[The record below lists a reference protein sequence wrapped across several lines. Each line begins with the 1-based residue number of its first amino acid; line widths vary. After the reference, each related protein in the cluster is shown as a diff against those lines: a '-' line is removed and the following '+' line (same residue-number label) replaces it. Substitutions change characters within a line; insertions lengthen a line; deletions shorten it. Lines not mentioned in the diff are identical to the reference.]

1 MIDARGFNFE
11 ASDEINFRFCTRFSA
26 TSQTKDTM
34 YSTTRISAAFA
45 LAALVH
51 EKQKRK
57 STDIPYISHPMA
69 VAAQVAVWGGS
80 EDQFI
85 AALLHDVVE
94 DGGAQYMPV
103 IDEHFGKHVLDL
115 VMACSDAAPQR
126 GQPKGAWIERK
137 EKYIANLRSAADEVL
152 LISAADKWHNLASIL
167 ADAKQLGEV
176 VFDRFIWQDF
186 ERTDKKKMV
195 LWYYK
200 ELLAV
205 YRERNVPVVVELE
218 NLLSEIENVTGQKR

>member
-1 MIDARGFNFE
+1 
-11 ASDEINFRFCTRFSA
+11 
-26 TSQTKDTM
+26 M

-69 VAAQVAVWGGS
+69 VAAQVSVWGGS

-103 IDEHFGKHVLDL
+103 IEEHFGKHVLDL

-176 VFDRFIWQDF
+176 VFDRFIRQDF

-218 NLLSEIENVTGQKR
+218 NLLSEIENVTGQNR

>member
-1 MIDARGFNFE
+1 
-11 ASDEINFRFCTRFSA
+11 
-26 TSQTKDTM
+26 M

-51 EKQKRK
+51 EKQTRK
-57 STDIPYISHPMA
+57 STNIPYISHPMA

-103 IDEHFGKHVLDL
+103 IEEHFGKHVLDL

-176 VFDRFIWQDF
+176 VFDRFIRQDF

>member
-1 MIDARGFNFE
+1 
-11 ASDEINFRFCTRFSA
+11 
-26 TSQTKDTM
+26 M
-34 YSTTRISAAFA
+34 YSTDRISAAFA

-176 VFDRFIWQDF
+176 VFDRFIRQDF

-205 YRERNVPVVVELE
+205 YRERIVPVVVELE

>member
-1 MIDARGFNFE
+1 
-11 ASDEINFRFCTRFSA
+11 
-26 TSQTKDTM
+26 M
-34 YSTTRISAAFA
+34 YSTDRISAAFA

-51 EKQKRK
+51 EKQTRK
-57 STDIPYISHPMA
+57 STNIPYISHPMA

-80 EDQFI
+80 EDQPI

-103 IDEHFGKHVLDL
+103 IEEHFGKHVLDL

-176 VFDRFIWQDF
+176 VFDRFIRQDF

-200 ELLAV
+200 EIISV
-205 YRERNVPVVVELE
+205 YRERKVAAAPELDS
-218 NLLSEIENVTGQKR
+218 LLDEIVTVTQAD

>member
-1 MIDARGFNFE
+1 
-11 ASDEINFRFCTRFSA
+11 
-26 TSQTKDTM
+26 M

-69 VAAQVAVWGGS
+69 VAAQVSVWGGS

-94 DGGAQYMPV
+94 DGGAQYKPV
-103 IDEHFGKHVLDL
+103 IEEHFGKHVLDL
-115 VMACSDAAPQR
+115 VMACSDATPQR

-176 VFDRFIWQDF
+176 VFDRFIRQDF

>member
-1 MIDARGFNFE
+1 
-11 ASDEINFRFCTRFSA
+11 
-26 TSQTKDTM
+26 M
-34 YSTTRISAAFA
+34 YSTDRISAAFA
-45 LAALVH
+45 LAAFVH
-51 EKQKRK
+51 EKQTRK
-57 STDIPYISHPMA
+57 STNIPYISHPMA

-103 IDEHFGKHVLDL
+103 IEKHFGKHVLDL

-167 ADAKQLGEV
+167 ADAKQLGEM
-176 VFDRFIWQDF
+176 VFDRFIRQDF

-200 ELLAV
+200 EIISV
-205 YRERNVPVVVELE
+205 YRERKVAAAPELDS
-218 NLLSEIENVTGQKR
+218 LLDEIVTVTQAD

>member
-1 MIDARGFNFE
+1 
-11 ASDEINFRFCTRFSA
+11 
-26 TSQTKDTM
+26 M
-34 YSTTRISAAFA
+34 YSTNRISAAFA

-51 EKQKRK
+51 EKQTRK

-103 IDEHFGKHVLDL
+103 IEKHFGKHVLDL

-167 ADAKQLGEV
+167 ADAKQLGEM
-176 VFDRFIWQDF
+176 VFDRFIRQDF

-195 LWYYK
+195 IWYYK
-200 ELLAV
+200 EIISV
-205 YRERNVPVVVELE
+205 YRERKVAAAPELDS
-218 NLLSEIENVTGQKR
+218 LLDEIVTVTQAD

>member
-1 MIDARGFNFE
+1 
-11 ASDEINFRFCTRFSA
+11 
-26 TSQTKDTM
+26 M

-69 VAAQVAVWGGS
+69 VAAQVSVWGGS

-103 IDEHFGKHVLDL
+103 IEEHFGKHVLDL

-176 VFDRFIWQDF
+176 VFDRFIRQDF

-218 NLLSEIENVTGQKR
+218 NLLSEIEDVTGQKR

>member
-1 MIDARGFNFE
+1 
-11 ASDEINFRFCTRFSA
+11 
-26 TSQTKDTM
+26 M

-69 VAAQVAVWGGS
+69 VAAQVSVWGGS

-103 IDEHFGKHVLDL
+103 IEEHFGKHVLDL

-176 VFDRFIWQDF
+176 VFDRFIRQDF

-205 YRERNVPVVVELE
+205 YRGRNVPVVVELE
-218 NLLSEIENVTGQKR
+218 NLLSEIENVTGQNR

>member
-1 MIDARGFNFE
+1 
-11 ASDEINFRFCTRFSA
+11 
-26 TSQTKDTM
+26 M

-69 VAAQVAVWGGS
+69 VAAQVSVWGGS

-103 IDEHFGKHVLDL
+103 IEEHFGKHVLDL

-167 ADAKQLGEV
+167 ADAKQLGEM
-176 VFDRFIWQDF
+176 VFDRFIRQDF

>member
-1 MIDARGFNFE
+1 
-11 ASDEINFRFCTRFSA
+11 
-26 TSQTKDTM
+26 M

-69 VAAQVAVWGGS
+69 VAAQVSVWGGS

-103 IDEHFGKHVLDL
+103 IEEHFGKHVLDL

-176 VFDRFIWQDF
+176 VFDRFIRQDF

-205 YRERNVPVVVELE
+205 YRERNVSVVVELE
-218 NLLSEIENVTGQKR
+218 NLLNEIENVTGQKR

>member
-1 MIDARGFNFE
+1 
-11 ASDEINFRFCTRFSA
+11 
-26 TSQTKDTM
+26 M
-34 YSTTRISAAFA
+34 YSTDRISAAFA

-51 EKQKRK
+51 EKQTRK
-57 STDIPYISHPMA
+57 STNIPYISHPMA

-103 IDEHFGKHVLDL
+103 IEEHFGKHVLDL

-176 VFDRFIWQDF
+176 VFDRFIRQDF

-205 YRERNVPVVVELE
+205 YRERKVAAAPELDS
-218 NLLSEIENVTGQKR
+218 LLDEIVTVTQAD

>member
-1 MIDARGFNFE
+1 
-11 ASDEINFRFCTRFSA
+11 
-26 TSQTKDTM
+26 M
-34 YSTTRISAAFA
+34 YSTDRISAAFA

-51 EKQKRK
+51 EKQTRK

-103 IDEHFGKHVLDL
+103 IEEHFGKHVLDL

-152 LISAADKWHNLASIL
+152 LISAADKWHNLSSIL

-176 VFDRFIWQDF
+176 VFDRFIRQDF

>member
-1 MIDARGFNFE
+1 
-11 ASDEINFRFCTRFSA
+11 
-26 TSQTKDTM
+26 M
-34 YSTTRISAAFA
+34 YSTDRISAAFA

-51 EKQKRK
+51 EKQTRK
-57 STDIPYISHPMA
+57 STNIPYISHPMA

-103 IDEHFGKHVLDL
+103 IEKHFGKHVLDL

-176 VFDRFIWQDF
+176 VFDRFIRQDF

-200 ELLAV
+200 EIISV
-205 YRERNVPVVVELE
+205 YRERKVAAAPLA
-218 NLLSEIENVTGQKR
+218 LLLT

>member
-1 MIDARGFNFE
+1 
-11 ASDEINFRFCTRFSA
+11 
-26 TSQTKDTM
+26 M
-34 YSTTRISAAFA
+34 YSTTRISAAFT

-69 VAAQVAVWGGS
+69 VAAQVSVWGGS

-103 IDEHFGKHVLDL
+103 IEEHFGKHVLDL

-137 EKYIANLRSAADEVL
+137 EKYIANLHSAADEVL

-176 VFDRFIWQDF
+176 VFDRFIRQDF

-205 YRERNVPVVVELE
+205 YRERNVPVVVELK

>member
-1 MIDARGFNFE
+1 
-11 ASDEINFRFCTRFSA
+11 
-26 TSQTKDTM
+26 M
-34 YSTTRISAAFA
+34 YSTDRISAAFA

-51 EKQKRK
+51 EKQTRK

-94 DGGAQYMPV
+94 DGGAQYKPV
-103 IDEHFGKHVLDL
+103 IEEHFGKHVLDL

-167 ADAKQLGEV
+167 ADAKQLGEM
-176 VFDRFIWQDF
+176 VFDRFIRQDF

-200 ELLAV
+200 EIISV
-205 YRERNVPVVVELE
+205 YRERKVTAAPELDS
-218 NLLSEIENVTGQKR
+218 LLDEIVTVTQAA

>member
-1 MIDARGFNFE
+1 
-11 ASDEINFRFCTRFSA
+11 
-26 TSQTKDTM
+26 M

-69 VAAQVAVWGGS
+69 VAAQVSVWGGS

-103 IDEHFGKHVLDL
+103 IEEHFGKHVLDL

-176 VFDRFIWQDF
+176 VFDRFIRQDF

-200 ELLAV
+200 ELHAV

>member
-1 MIDARGFNFE
+1 
-11 ASDEINFRFCTRFSA
+11 
-26 TSQTKDTM
+26 M

-69 VAAQVAVWGGS
+69 VAAQASVWGGS

-103 IDEHFGKHVLDL
+103 IEEHFGKHVLDL

-176 VFDRFIWQDF
+176 VFDRFIRQDF

-218 NLLSEIENVTGQKR
+218 NLLSEIENVTGQNR

>member
-1 MIDARGFNFE
+1 
-11 ASDEINFRFCTRFSA
+11 
-26 TSQTKDTM
+26 M
-34 YSTTRISAAFA
+34 YSTDRISAAFA

-51 EKQKRK
+51 EKQTRK
-57 STDIPYISHPMA
+57 STNIPYISHPMA

-103 IDEHFGKHVLDL
+103 IEEHFGKHVLDL

-126 GQPKGAWIERK
+126 GQPKGSWIERK

-167 ADAKQLGEV
+167 ADAKQLGEA
-176 VFDRFIWQDF
+176 VFDRFIRQDF

>member
-1 MIDARGFNFE
+1 
-11 ASDEINFRFCTRFSA
+11 
-26 TSQTKDTM
+26 
-34 YSTTRISAAFA
+34 
-45 LAALVH
+45 
-51 EKQKRK
+51 
-57 STDIPYISHPMA
+57 MA

-103 IDEHFGKHVLDL
+103 IEEHFGKHVLDL

-126 GQPKGAWIERK
+126 GQPKGSWIERK

-167 ADAKQLGEV
+167 ADAKQLGEA
-176 VFDRFIWQDF
+176 VFDRFIRQDF

>member
-1 MIDARGFNFE
+1 
-11 ASDEINFRFCTRFSA
+11 
-26 TSQTKDTM
+26 M
-34 YSTTRISAAFA
+34 YSTDRISAAFA

-69 VAAQVAVWGGS
+69 VAAQVSVWGGS

-85 AALLHDVVE
+85 AALLHDAVE

-103 IDEHFGKHVLDL
+103 IEEHFGKHVLDL

-176 VFDRFIWQDF
+176 VFDRFIRQDF

>member
-1 MIDARGFNFE
+1 
-11 ASDEINFRFCTRFSA
+11 
-26 TSQTKDTM
+26 M
-34 YSTTRISAAFA
+34 YSTDRISAAFA

-51 EKQKRK
+51 EKQTRK
-57 STDIPYISHPMA
+57 STDIPYLSHPMA
-69 VAAQVAVWGGS
+69 VAAQVSVWGGS

-103 IDEHFGKHVLDL
+103 IEKHFGKHVLDL

-167 ADAKQLGEV
+167 ADAKQLGEM
-176 VFDRFIWQDF
+176 VFDRFIRQDF

-200 ELLAV
+200 EIISV
-205 YRERNVPVVVELE
+205 YRERKVAAAPELDS
-218 NLLSEIENVTGQKR
+218 LLDEIVTVTQAD

>member
-1 MIDARGFNFE
+1 
-11 ASDEINFRFCTRFSA
+11 
-26 TSQTKDTM
+26 M
-34 YSTTRISAAFA
+34 YSTDRISAAFA

-69 VAAQVAVWGGS
+69 VAAQVSVWGGS

-103 IDEHFGKHVLDL
+103 IEEHFGKHVLDL

-152 LISAADKWHNLASIL
+152 LISAANKWHNLASIL

-176 VFDRFIWQDF
+176 VFDRFIRQDF

>member
-1 MIDARGFNFE
+1 
-11 ASDEINFRFCTRFSA
+11 
-26 TSQTKDTM
+26 M

-69 VAAQVAVWGGS
+69 VAAQVSVWGGS

-103 IDEHFGKHVLDL
+103 IEEHFGKHVLDL

-137 EKYIANLRSAADEVL
+137 EKYIANLRSAAGEVL

-176 VFDRFIWQDF
+176 VFDRFIRQDF

>member
-1 MIDARGFNFE
+1 
-11 ASDEINFRFCTRFSA
+11 
-26 TSQTKDTM
+26 M

-69 VAAQVAVWGGS
+69 VAAQVSVWGGS

-103 IDEHFGKHVLDL
+103 IEEHFGKHVLDL

-167 ADAKQLGEV
+167 ADTKQLGEV
-176 VFDRFIWQDF
+176 VFDRFIRQDF

>member
-1 MIDARGFNFE
+1 
-11 ASDEINFRFCTRFSA
+11 
-26 TSQTKDTM
+26 M

-94 DGGAQYMPV
+94 DGGAQYKPV
-103 IDEHFGKHVLDL
+103 IEEHFGKHVFDL

-176 VFDRFIWQDF
+176 VFDRFIRQDF

-200 ELLAV
+200 EFLAV

>member
-1 MIDARGFNFE
+1 
-11 ASDEINFRFCTRFSA
+11 
-26 TSQTKDTM
+26 M
-34 YSTTRISAAFA
+34 YSTDRISAAFA

-51 EKQKRK
+51 EKQTRK
-57 STDIPYISHPMA
+57 STDIPYISHPMV

-103 IDEHFGKHVLDL
+103 IEEHFGKHVLDL

-167 ADAKQLGEV
+167 ADAKQLGEM
-176 VFDRFIWQDF
+176 VFDRFIRQDF

-200 ELLAV
+200 EIISV
-205 YRERNVPVVVELE
+205 YRERKVAAAPELDS
-218 NLLSEIENVTGQKR
+218 LLDEIVTVTQAD

>member
-1 MIDARGFNFE
+1 
-11 ASDEINFRFCTRFSA
+11 
-26 TSQTKDTM
+26 M
-34 YSTTRISAAFA
+34 YSTDRISAAFA

-51 EKQKRK
+51 EKQTRK

-167 ADAKQLGEV
+167 ADAKRLGEA
-176 VFDRFIWQDF
+176 VFDRFIRKDF

-195 LWYYK
+195 L
-200 ELLAV
+200 
-205 YRERNVPVVVELE
+205 
-218 NLLSEIENVTGQKR
+218 

>member
-1 MIDARGFNFE
+1 
-11 ASDEINFRFCTRFSA
+11 
-26 TSQTKDTM
+26 M
-34 YSTTRISAAFA
+34 YATTRISAAFA

-94 DGGAQYMPV
+94 DGGAQYKPV
-103 IDEHFGKHVLDL
+103 IEEHFGKHVLDL

-126 GQPKGAWIERK
+126 GHPKGAWIERK

-167 ADAKQLGEV
+167 ADAKQLGEM
-176 VFDRFIWQDF
+176 VFDCFIRQDF

-218 NLLSEIENVTGQKR
+218 NLLNEIENVTGQKR

>member
-1 MIDARGFNFE
+1 MIDARDISLV
-11 ASDEINFRFCTRFSA
+11 ASDGLDSVHFDFS
-26 TSQTKDTM
+26 SQTQSKDTM
-34 YSTTRISAAFA
+34 YSTDRISAAFA

-69 VAAQVAVWGGS
+69 VAAQVSVWGGS

-103 IDEHFGKHVLDL
+103 IEEHFGKHVLDL

-176 VFDRFIWQDF
+176 VFDRFIRKDF

-218 NLLSEIENVTGQKR
+218 NLLNEIENVTGQKR

>member
-1 MIDARGFNFE
+1 
-11 ASDEINFRFCTRFSA
+11 
-26 TSQTKDTM
+26 M
-34 YSTTRISAAFA
+34 YSTDRISAAFA

-51 EKQKRK
+51 EKQTRK

-103 IDEHFGKHVLDL
+103 IEEHFGKHVLDL

-167 ADAKQLGEV
+167 ADAKQLGEM
-176 VFDRFIWQDF
+176 VFDRFIRHDF

-200 ELLAV
+200 EIISV
-205 YRERNVPVVVELE
+205 YRERKVAAAPELDS
-218 NLLSEIENVTGQKR
+218 LLDEIVTVTQAD

>member
-1 MIDARGFNFE
+1 
-11 ASDEINFRFCTRFSA
+11 
-26 TSQTKDTM
+26 M
-34 YSTTRISAAFA
+34 YSTDRICAAFA

-51 EKQKRK
+51 EKQTRK

-69 VAAQVAVWGGS
+69 VAAQVSVWGGS

-103 IDEHFGKHVLDL
+103 IEEHFGKHVLDL

-167 ADAKQLGEV
+167 ADAKQLGEM
-176 VFDRFIWQDF
+176 VFDRFIRQDF

-205 YRERNVPVVVELE
+205 YRERKVAAAPELDS
-218 NLLSEIENVTGQKR
+218 LLDEIVTVTQAD

>member
-1 MIDARGFNFE
+1 
-11 ASDEINFRFCTRFSA
+11 
-26 TSQTKDTM
+26 M

-94 DGGAQYMPV
+94 DGDAQYKPV
-103 IDEHFGKHVLDL
+103 IEEHFGKHVLDL

-167 ADAKQLGEV
+167 ADAKQLGEM
-176 VFDRFIWQDF
+176 VFDRFIRQDF

-200 ELLAV
+200 EIISV
-205 YRERNVPVVVELE
+205 YRERKVAAAPELDS
-218 NLLSEIENVTGQKR
+218 LLDEIVTVTQAD

>member
-1 MIDARGFNFE
+1 
-11 ASDEINFRFCTRFSA
+11 
-26 TSQTKDTM
+26 M
-34 YSTTRISAAFA
+34 YSTDRISAAFA

-51 EKQKRK
+51 EKQTRK

-69 VAAQVAVWGGS
+69 VAAQVSVWGGS

-103 IDEHFGKHVLDL
+103 IEEHFGKHVLDL

-152 LISAADKWHNLASIL
+152 LISAADKWHNLARIL

-176 VFDRFIWQDF
+176 VFDRFIRKDF

-200 ELLAV
+200 EIISV
-205 YRERNVPVVVELE
+205 YRERKVAAAPELDS
-218 NLLSEIENVTGQKR
+218 LLDEIVTVTQAD

>member
-1 MIDARGFNFE
+1 
-11 ASDEINFRFCTRFSA
+11 
-26 TSQTKDTM
+26 M
-34 YSTTRISAAFA
+34 YSTDRISAAFA

-69 VAAQVAVWGGS
+69 VAAQVSVWGGS

-103 IDEHFGKHVLDL
+103 IEEHFGKHVLDL

-176 VFDRFIWQDF
+176 VFDRFIRQDF

-205 YRERNVPVVVELE
+205 YRQRNVPVVVELE

>member
-1 MIDARGFNFE
+1 
-11 ASDEINFRFCTRFSA
+11 
-26 TSQTKDTM
+26 M

-51 EKQKRK
+51 ERQKRK

-69 VAAQVAVWGGS
+69 VAAQVSVWGGS

-103 IDEHFGKHVLDL
+103 IEEHFGKHVLDL

-176 VFDRFIWQDF
+176 VFDRFIRQDF

>member
-1 MIDARGFNFE
+1 
-11 ASDEINFRFCTRFSA
+11 
-26 TSQTKDTM
+26 M
-34 YSTTRISAAFA
+34 YSTDRISAAFA

-69 VAAQVAVWGGS
+69 VADQVSVWGGS

-103 IDEHFGKHVLDL
+103 IEQHFGKHVLDL

-176 VFDRFIWQDF
+176 VFDRFIRQDF

>member
-1 MIDARGFNFE
+1 
-11 ASDEINFRFCTRFSA
+11 
-26 TSQTKDTM
+26 M

-69 VAAQVAVWGGS
+69 VAAQVSVWGGS

-103 IDEHFGKHVLDL
+103 IEEHFGKHVLDL

-152 LISAADKWHNLASIL
+152 IISAADKWHNLASIL

-176 VFDRFIWQDF
+176 VFDRFIRQDF

>member
-1 MIDARGFNFE
+1 
-11 ASDEINFRFCTRFSA
+11 
-26 TSQTKDTM
+26 M

-103 IDEHFGKHVLDL
+103 IEKHFGKHVLDL

-176 VFDRFIWQDF
+176 VFDRFIRQDF